1 MLKTLLFDL
10 DGTLTDPAEGITN
23 SFIHA
28 LKYFGLEIPSYEK
41 LCSFIG
47 PPLPATFEKEFGF
60 SGEKVDEAVAKYREH
75 FSTKGLYENKVYEGI
90 PELLENLKSH
100 GYELIVATSKPE
112 PFAKE
117 ILEHFD
123 LAKYFTHICGS
134 NLDETRGKKEEVI
147 EYALELSTNKDK
159 STILM
164 IGDREYD
171 VYGAKINKIKSAGVL
186 YGYGN
191 KEEFEKA
198 KADYIFQTVKDLQDF
213 LTKDSV

>member
-1 MLKTLLFDL
+1 
-10 DGTLTDPAEGITN
+10 
-23 SFIHA
+23 
-28 LKYFGLEIPSYEK
+28 
-41 LCSFIG
+41 
-47 PPLPATFEKEFGF
+47 
-60 SGEKVDEAVAKYREH
+60 
-75 FSTKGLYENKVYEGI
+75 
-90 PELLENLKSH
+90 
-100 GYELIVATSKPE
+100 
-112 PFAKE
+112 
-117 ILEHFD
+117 

>member
-1 MLKTLLFDL
+1 
-10 DGTLTDPAEGITN
+10 
-23 SFIHA
+23 
-28 LKYFGLEIPSYEK
+28 

-47 PPLPATFEKEFGF
+47 PPLPATFEKELGF

-90 PELLENLKSH
+90 PELLEKLKSH

-134 NLDETRGKKEEVI
+134 NLDETRGKEEEVI

-213 LTKDSV
+213 LTKDLQ